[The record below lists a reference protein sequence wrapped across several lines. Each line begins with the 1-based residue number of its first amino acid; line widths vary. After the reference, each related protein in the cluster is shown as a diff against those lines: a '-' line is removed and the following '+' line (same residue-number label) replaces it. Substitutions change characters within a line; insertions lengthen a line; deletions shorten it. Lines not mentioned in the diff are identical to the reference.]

1 MGSLN
6 QQRKTNRCTVCGNE
20 EIVSLIAIDQ
30 VPVHCNLLW
39 PTRDAARQAPQGNVD
54 LGFCQNCGHIF
65 NLAFDPGLMEYT
77 QDYENS
83 LDFSP
88 RFRQYA
94 RDLATRLVEGYDL
107 HGKDIV
113 EIGSGQGDFLK
124 MLCDLGQNRGVG
136 FDPSYVDEETG
147 NQHQVHFVRD
157 FYSEAYSDYPADFI
171 CSRHVLEHIHRPA
184 EFMSMVRRVVG
195 QRQHIVVFFEV
206 PNVLYTV
213 RQLGIWDI
221 IYEHASYFSP
231 PSLAAVFAL
240 NGFRVLQTRE
250 TFGGQFLTAEALP
263 AGDAPEELPD
273 EDAVARLAQDVA
285 VFAGKYREKVETW
298 EQNLEEYARQGRQA
312 VVWGAG
318 SKGVTFLNT
327 IESGAVVQYAVDINP
342 RKKGMHVSGTGQEIV
357 PPEFLPEIQPDVVII
372 MNPNY
377 KDEIKQ
383 QLEAI
388 GVPAEVVLA

>member
-6 QQRKTNRCTVCGNE
+6 QQLITNRCTVCGND
-20 EIVSLIAIDQ
+20 EIASLITIDQ

-39 PTRDAARQAPQGNVD
+39 PTRDAALQAPQGNVD

-88 RFRQYA
+88 RFQQYA
-94 RDLATRLVEGYDL
+94 QDLATRLVEGYDL

-124 MLCDLGQNRGVG
+124 MLCDLGHNRGVG
-136 FDPSYVDEETG
+136 FDPSYVDEGRG
-147 NQHQVHFVRD
+147 NQHPVRFVRD

-240 NGFRVLQTRE
+240 NGFQVLQTKE
-250 TFGGQFLTAEALP
+250 TFGDQFLTIEALP
-263 AGDAPEELPD
+263 AGDAPEELPGV
-273 EDAVARLAQDVA
+273 DAVARLAQDVA
-285 VFAGKYREKVETW
+285 VFAAKYREKVETW
-298 EQNLEEYARQGRQA
+298 EQYLQEYARKGRQA

-357 PPEFLPEIQPDVVII
+357 PPEFLPDIQPDVVII